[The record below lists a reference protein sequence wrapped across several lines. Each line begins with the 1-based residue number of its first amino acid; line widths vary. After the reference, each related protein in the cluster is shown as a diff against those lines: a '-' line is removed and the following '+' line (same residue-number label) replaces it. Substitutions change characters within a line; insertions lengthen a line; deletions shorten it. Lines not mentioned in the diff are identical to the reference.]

1 MTGPT
6 SYPEL
11 NGVLRELVASARSIL
26 ADSFCGAYL
35 QGSFATG
42 EADVHSDVDFVVVT
56 HGEVE
61 ADQLDGLQ
69 EMHKRIHGLDV
80 PWAQHLEGSYIPKAL
95 LRRRDSTR
103 TPFLFLDNGASELVR
118 DEHCDTAVVRWLLR
132 QHGVVLVGPD
142 PKQLIDPV
150 SPATLRSEALAT
162 MPEYASWARASAEAG
177 GMSRWQQPYV
187 VLTFCRML
195 RTVHRGTVA
204 TKRESGEWAFG
215 TLAAEWTEFV
225 WRALA
230 DRPDP
235 WLRVHQPAGRED
247 VDRTLAFIED
257 VIEAAGAR

>member
-1 MTGPT
+1 MAGPT

-11 NGVLRELVASARSIL
+11 NDVLRELVASARSIL
-26 ADSFCGAYL
+26 SENFCGAYL
-35 QGSFATG
+35 QGSFAIG
-42 EADVHSDVDFVVVT
+42 EADVRSDVDFVVVT

-69 EMHKRIHGLDV
+69 EMHKRIYGLDV

-95 LRRRDSTR
+95 LRRSDSTR

-118 DEHCDTAVVRWLLR
+118 DEHCNTAVVRWLLR
-132 QHGVVLVGPD
+132 EHGVVLVGPD

-150 SPATLRSEALAT
+150 SPAKLRSEALAT
-162 MPEYASWARASAEAG
+162 MPEYASWALASAEAG

-195 RTVHRGTVA
+195 HTLDRGTV
-204 TKRESGEWAFG
+204 TSKRESGEWALG
-215 TLAAEWTEFV
+215 ALAAEWAELIR
-225 WRALA
+225 RALA

-235 WLRVHQPAGRED
+235 WLRVHQPADPED
-247 VDRTLAFIED
+247 VDRTLAFID
-257 VIEAAGAR
+257 YVIDGIDAQ

>member
-132 QHGVVLVGPD
+132 EHGVVLVGPD

-162 MPEYASWARASAEAG
+162 MPEYASSARHPV
-177 GMSRWQQPYV
+177 R
-187 VLTFCRML
+187 R
-195 RTVHRGTVA
+195 
-204 TKRESGEWAFG
+204 SGRDEP
-215 TLAAEWTEFV
+215 LAAAVRCSDLLPDAAHARPGDGHLETGV
-225 WRALA
+225 GRLGTRRPGGGVGGA
-230 DRPDP
+230 DPARVGRPARP
-235 WLRVHQPAGRED
+235 VAACSSTGRS
-247 VDRTLAFIED
+247 R
-257 VIEAAGAR
+257 